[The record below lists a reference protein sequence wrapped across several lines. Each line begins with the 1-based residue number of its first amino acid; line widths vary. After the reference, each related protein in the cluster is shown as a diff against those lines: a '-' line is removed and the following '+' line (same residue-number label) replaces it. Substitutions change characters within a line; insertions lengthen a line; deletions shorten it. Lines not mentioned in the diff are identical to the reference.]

1 MTAVPSA
8 SPSVSRQG
16 WLAYALAAAVVLL
29 DQASKAW
36 VLGGL
41 RLAERGVTPVL
52 PPWLRFSLVWNRGF
66 SFGLLA
72 EFDLARWGLC
82 AFSVAV
88 AVALGLWAR
97 RAQRP
102 LPALAI
108 GLIIG
113 GALGNAADRVRL
125 GAVVDFIDVSGI
137 GFFPWIFNVA
147 DSAITVGVI
156 LLLAD
161 SVFAKPE
168 RRGD

>member
-1 MTAVPSA
+1 MTAVSHGAP
-8 SPSVSRQG
+8 PVSRLG
-16 WLAYALAAAVVLL
+16 WFAYALAAVVVAL
-29 DQASKAW
+29 DQGSKAW
-36 VLGGL
+36 VLGSL
-41 RLAERGVTPVL
+41 HLAERGVTPVL
-52 PPWLRFSLVWNRGF
+52 PPFLRFSLVWNRGF

-72 EFDLARWGLC
+72 EFDVARWGLF

-88 AVALGLWAR
+88 AVALGIWAR

-125 GAVVDFIDVSGI
+125 GAVVDFIDVSAI

-147 DSAITVGVI
+147 DSAITLGVI

-161 SVFAKPE
+161 SVFARPAA
-168 RRGD
+168 RA